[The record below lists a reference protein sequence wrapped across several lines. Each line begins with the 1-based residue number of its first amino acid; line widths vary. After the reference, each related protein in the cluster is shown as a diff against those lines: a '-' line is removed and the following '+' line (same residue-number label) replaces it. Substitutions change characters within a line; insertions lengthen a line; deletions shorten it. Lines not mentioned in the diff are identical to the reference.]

1 MNTKRNEFR
10 NFAEAL
16 KLEELKG
23 LKLRTALTILTLFA
37 FCTLAGCANAEKG
50 TAKGDDNILTVDFVQ
65 GQILQYR
72 FVAKRDITIEWDPEG
87 KMSKPGKKATE
98 TSTES
103 LDIVMAYTPVEVDPF
118 GLTTIK
124 AVCKSA
130 KVSRTKRTP
139 ATGGKDAAEYFA
151 GKTYTF
157 KVGPTGKIEDAS
169 ELDNVIKQVGE
180 KAFRPNSSRGRIKD
194 PEMISDFVAT
204 QWFLW
209 DSISSID
216 TKSDALKPG
225 HSWKSKLSLPS
236 PIVMRQARDVVYT
249 LKEIHPTHQGRV
261 ATIASSYS
269 LSDSTPNSW
278 PIPYSGTF
286 QVSGTFGFLGGYKLL
301 SVSGRGEEKFNIDT
315 GQTEQYNQQYEMKI
329 SSVIPLGISAKP
341 QITIRQTITA
351 EKL

>member
-1 MNTKRNEFR
+1 M
-10 NFAEAL
+10 
-16 KLEELKG
+16 
-23 LKLRTALTILTLFA
+23 RTALTILTLSVLCA
-37 FCTLAGCANAEKG
+37 LAGCTNSEKS
-50 TAKGDDNILTVDFVQ
+50 TPKEEENILTVDFVQ

-72 FVAKRDITIEWDPEG
+72 FAARREIIIEWDPEG

-98 TSTES
+98 TNTES
-103 LDIVMAYTPVEVDPF
+103 LDIVMAYTPIEVDPF

-124 AVCKSA
+124 ATCKSA
-130 KVSRTKRTP
+130 KVTRTKRTA
-139 ATGGKDAAEYFA
+139 ATSRKDAAEHFA

-157 KVGPTGKIEDAS
+157 KVGPTGKIEHGS
-169 ELDNVIKQVGE
+169 ELDKLIKQVAE
-180 KAFRPNSSRGRIKD
+180 KAFRQNSNRGRIKE
-194 PEMISDFVAT
+194 PEMISDFIAS

-216 TKSDALKPG
+216 AASEGLVPG
-225 HSWKSKLSLPS
+225 QTWKSKLSLPS

-249 LKEIHPTHQGRV
+249 LKEIRQTHQGRV

-286 QVSGTFGFLGGYKLL
+286 QVSGTFGFLGGYNLL
-301 SVSGRGEEKFNIDT
+301 SVSGQGEEKFNIDT
-315 GQTEQYNQQYEMKI
+315 GQSEQYEQKYEMKL
-329 SSVIPLGISAKP
+329 SSIIPLGISAKP

-351 EKL
+351 QKL

>member
-1 MNTKRNEFR
+1 M
-10 NFAEAL
+10 
-16 KLEELKG
+16 
-23 LKLRTALTILTLFA
+23 RTTLTILTLFVL
-37 FCTLAGCANAEKG
+37 CTFAGCSGSEKG
-50 TAKGDDNILTVDFVQ
+50 TPKEEDNILTVDFVQ
-65 GQILQYR
+65 GQIIQYR
-72 FVAKRDITIEWDPEG
+72 FAAKRDITIEWDPEG
-87 KMSKPGKKATE
+87 KMSKAGQKATE
-98 TSTES
+98 TNTES
-103 LDIVMAYTPVEVDPF
+103 LDIVMAYTPLEVDPF

-124 AVCKSA
+124 AECKSA
-130 KVSRTKRTP
+130 KASRTKRTT

-180 KAFRPNSSRGRIKD
+180 KAFRPNANRGRIKN

-216 TKSDALKPG
+216 TKSGGLKPG
-225 HSWKSKLSLPS
+225 QTWKSKLSLPS

-249 LKEIHPTHQGRV
+249 LKEIRPTHQGRV
-261 ATIASSYS
+261 ATITSSYS
-269 LSDSTPNSW
+269 ASDSTPNSW
-278 PIPYSGTF
+278 PIPYSGSF
-286 QVSGTFGFLGGYKLL
+286 QISGTFGFLGGYKLL
-301 SVSGRGEEKFNIDT
+301 SVTGQGEEKFNIDA
-315 GQTEQYNQQYEMKI
+315 GQTERYNQQYEMKL
-329 SSVIPLGISAKP
+329 SSIIPLGISAKP